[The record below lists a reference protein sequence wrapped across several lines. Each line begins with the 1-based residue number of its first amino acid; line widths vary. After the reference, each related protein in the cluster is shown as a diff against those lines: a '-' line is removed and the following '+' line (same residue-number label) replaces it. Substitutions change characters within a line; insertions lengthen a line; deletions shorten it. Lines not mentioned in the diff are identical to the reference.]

1 MATVQLEQLRKVYD
15 RNVVAVHGATF
26 TVEDGEFVVLV
37 GPSGCG
43 KSTLLRM
50 IAGLETITSGS
61 LYIDGEYVNDVPPKD
76 RDIAMVFQ
84 NYALYPHMTV
94 YQNMAFG
101 LQLRKF
107 PKHEIEQRVR
117 RAADILGI
125 QGILDRKPG
134 QLSGGQ
140 RQRVAVGRAI
150 VRNPRVFLFDEPL
163 SNLDAKLRVQTR
175 TEISK
180 LHRQL
185 GATMVY
191 VTHDQVEAMT
201 MGSRIVVLKEGHVQ
215 QIDTPLRL
223 YDHPANRFVAGFIG
237 SPAMNFIEGTIVR
250 NGSLL
255 FRAADGAIAV
265 PLTEKQSQ
273 YLGDHVGKGVTL
285 GIRPEHIYP
294 AVDGSDSDS
303 AVVED
308 TFTLD
313 VVEPMGNEIILY
325 ASKQGSSVVARIKPQ
340 SLPEP
345 GGPINLRFEVS
356 KMHFF
361 DATTEESLAPTD
373 VRTPVL

>member
-1 MATVQLEQLRKVYD
+1 
-15 RNVVAVHGATF
+15 
-26 TVEDGEFVVLV
+26 
-37 GPSGCG
+37 
-43 KSTLLRM
+43 
-50 IAGLETITSGS
+50 
-61 LYIDGEYVNDVPPKD
+61 
-76 RDIAMVFQ
+76 
-84 NYALYPHMTV
+84 
-94 YQNMAFG
+94 
-101 LQLRKF
+101 
-107 PKHEIEQRVR
+107 
-117 RAADILGI
+117 
-125 QGILDRKPG
+125 
-134 QLSGGQ
+134 
-140 RQRVAVGRAI
+140 
-150 VRNPRVFLFDEPL
+150 
-163 SNLDAKLRVQTR
+163 
-175 TEISK
+175 
-180 LHRQL
+180 
-185 GATMVY
+185 
-191 VTHDQVEAMT
+191 VEAMT